1 MKSHQI
7 KNNHIITDDL
17 AFSAYLKTSGHRLM
31 KSDQRKSKTYFIFE
45 VEENVDQLKVDFI
58 NSEFV
63 RFYNEL
69 RNLKKM
75 VSLK

>member
-7 KNNHIITDDL
+7 KDNRVITDDL
-17 AFSAYLKTSGHRLM
+17 AFSAYLKMSGYRLM
-31 KSDQRKSKTYFIFE
+31 KSDQKKSKTYFTFE
-45 VEENVDQLKVDFI
+45 VKEDVDQLKVGFI

-69 RNLKKM
+69 RNLKKL
-75 VSLK
+75 VSMK